1 MGKIKILY
9 IASFSRSGTTILG
22 NVLGEVNGFF
32 HAGELW
38 QLWNE
43 GVLGNSSC
51 GCGAPFAGCPVW
63 SAVMNK
69 AYGGLDNAEAQEM
82 TRWRDTELRTRNTV
96 LRPLLPG
103 GERRLRLRVED
114 RVPRVARL
122 YHAIQ
127 AVTGCKVI
135 VDSSKVPAYVHA
147 LRMAPSLDVYI
158 LHLVRD
164 SRAVA
169 FSSQRKPDALAPYS
183 SPKSPMSV
191 ALAWTIQNV
200 AAARLANANPRR
212 YLMLRYATF
221 IREPV
226 RSVERILGMLGES
239 TSELPFVDDHTVHLG
254 TNHVF
259 SGNYSRFRTGRVEL
273 KVDDEWET
281 RMRWGHRSVVTA
293 ITWPLLLR
301 HR

>member
-1 MGKIKILY
+1 MGKIKVLY
-9 IASFSRSGTTILG
+9 IASFWRSGTTILG
-22 NVLGEVNGFF
+22 NVLGEVNNFF

-38 QLWNE
+38 YLWNE

-82 TRWRDTELRTRNTV
+82 IRWRDTELRTRNTV
-96 LRPLLPG
+96 LRRLLPG
-103 GERRLRLRVED
+103 GEWRLRLRVED
-114 RVPRVARL
+114 RVDRVARL

-164 SRAVA
+164 SRSRRFLLAKN
-169 FSSQRKPDALAPYS
+169 STHSIHIPALRVPC
-183 SPKSPMSV
+183 
-191 ALAWTIQNV
+191 
-200 AAARLANANPRR
+200 R
-212 YLMLRYATF
+212 
-221 IREPV
+221 
-226 RSVERILGMLGES
+226 
-239 TSELPFVDDHTVHLG
+239 
-254 TNHVF
+254 
-259 SGNYSRFRTGRVEL
+259 SRFRGRFRTSRPRGSPMP
-273 KVDDEWET
+273 T
-281 RMRWGHRSVVTA
+281 RGAT
-293 ITWPLLLR
+293 
-301 HR
+301 

>member
-1 MGKIKILY
+1 MGKIKVLY
-9 IASFSRSGTTILG
+9 VASFSRSGTTILG
-22 NVLGEVNGFF
+22 NVLSEVNGFF

-51 GCGAPFAGCPVW
+51 GCGARFAGCPVW

-69 AYGGLDNAEAQEM
+69 AYGGRDNAEAQEM
-82 TRWRDTELRTRNTV
+82 IRWRDTELRTRNTV

-114 RVPRVARL
+114 RVERVARL
-122 YHAIQ
+122 YQAIQ

-169 FSSQRKPDALAPYS
+169 FSSQRKLDALDPHF
-183 SPKSPMSV
+183 SPESPLSV

-200 AAARLANANPRR
+200 VSARLANANPRH

-221 IREPV
+221 IREPI
-226 RSVERILGMLGES
+226 RSVERILGMLS
-239 TSELPFVDDHTVHLG
+239 RRASFPLWTIIPFTWGATTFFRVITAAFEPAG
-254 TNHVF
+254 SNSRWITN
-259 SGNYSRFRTGRVEL
+259 GR
-273 KVDDEWET
+273 
-281 RMRWGHRSVVTA
+281 RR
-293 ITWPLLLR
+293 
-301 HR
+301 